1 MHIADGKEVHQGT
14 DDRDDHQHDGHQ
26 VIDHQSEL
34 ELQGTDAGDIAPI
47 DPGKLVLEDFIMITS
62 QFRYKNN
69 YRQEKTEEENTRSQ
83 PIPLARE
90 SLVEENQHEKPK
102 QREKQDGGA

>member
-1 MHIADGKEVHQGT
+1 
-14 DDRDDHQHDGHQ
+14 
-26 VIDHQSEL
+26 
-34 ELQGTDAGDIAPI
+34 
-47 DPGKLVLEDFIMITS
+47 MITS
-62 QFRYKNN
+62 QFPCKNN

-90 SLVEENQHEKPK
+90 SLVEENQYKKPK